1 MNCDRC
7 GRTIPK
13 GSNACPYCK
22 EEQAGDGLAGL
33 VALAREGDQDALA
46 ALYEKT
52 YNEVF
57 YTIKS
62 MIKDEDT
69 VLDILQDTYVKAFT
83 HLDRFQGD
91 SKFSPWVRQIGA
103 NTARDYLKKKKPML
117 FTDLAAGEEPDEPV
131 EEHFADLDAGNLP
144 DEVLDRAETTRLV
157 REIIDGLPEDQRA
170 VIGMYYYQEMPV
182 KDIAAA
188 LGASESAVKS
198 RLLYGRRKIE
208 AQVRDLEKKGTKLY
222 GLAPIPFLLWLMG
235 AQEAKAAQLPNGQ
248 IFQNVLASAGQAGA
262 AGAGTAS
269 ATGAGA
275 ASQGGTAAAVGAK
288 AAAVGAKA
296 AAGGLGAAKLGLIAV
311 AAVAVIGAGVYGV
324 SRLSQPTARP
334 EENSNSSVSISDG
347 SAPIQTEEDP
357 VDQAVEQA
365 LEQYRL
371 IVSQADSYSYSPYP
385 VTPTGNYRYALVQLE
400 PDNPVPTLLL
410 SQEGDDYSDRVRL
423 FQYDP
428 DTDQMI
434 QPEESLEEYSGG
446 GGYASGLSLQGD
458 GMGLRLTEISGGT
471 GSTDITRITLSNG
484 SLVRE
489 KQWSGRM
496 DAIPQELSFIDIPW
510 HDIADTAALDSWT
523 PENGTTQPDGSSDSS
538 ADNGTEG
545 ELPTDGDRIVFTG
558 TIDTYSYEEV
568 IALQGCPDPNAPWS
582 DPSQTFH
589 LIVLDT
595 PQEMELQS
603 GDPVGAPRSDTVRVI
618 SVAYAEGLEQYD
630 GQHLTFSID
639 PEATYWPS
647 DTSMPVGQPG
657 TRDVHILE

>member
-7 GRTIPK
+7 GRTIPE
-13 GSNACPYCK
+13 GNNACPFCASGG
-22 EEQAGDGLAGL
+22 EQAGDGLAGL

-52 YNEVF
+52 YNGVF

-91 SKFSPWVRQIGA
+91 TKFSPWVRQIGA

-235 AQEAKAAQLPNGQ
+235 AQEAQAAQLPNGQ

-262 AGAGTAS
+262 AGTGTAS
-269 ATGAGA
+269 AAGAGA
-275 ASQGGTAAAVGAK
+275 ASKGGAAAAVGT
-288 AAAVGAKA
+288 KA

-311 AAVAVIGAGVYGV
+311 AAVAVIGA
-324 SRLSQPTARP
+324 
-334 EENSNSSVSISDG
+334 
-347 SAPIQTEEDP
+347 
-357 VDQAVEQA
+357 
-365 LEQYRL
+365 
-371 IVSQADSYSYSPYP
+371 
-385 VTPTGNYRYALVQLE
+385 
-400 PDNPVPTLLL
+400 
-410 SQEGDDYSDRVRL
+410 
-423 FQYDP
+423 
-428 DTDQMI
+428 
-434 QPEESLEEYSGG
+434 
-446 GGYASGLSLQGD
+446 
-458 GMGLRLTEISGGT
+458 
-471 GSTDITRITLSNG
+471 
-484 SLVRE
+484 
-489 KQWSGRM
+489 
-496 DAIPQELSFIDIPW
+496 
-510 HDIADTAALDSWT
+510 
-523 PENGTTQPDGSSDSS
+523 
-538 ADNGTEG
+538 
-545 ELPTDGDRIVFTG
+545 
-558 TIDTYSYEEV
+558 
-568 IALQGCPDPNAPWS
+568 
-582 DPSQTFH
+582 
-589 LIVLDT
+589 
-595 PQEMELQS
+595 
-603 GDPVGAPRSDTVRVI
+603 
-618 SVAYAEGLEQYD
+618 
-630 GQHLTFSID
+630 
-639 PEATYWPS
+639 
-647 DTSMPVGQPG
+647 
-657 TRDVHILE
+657 

>member
-7 GRTIPK
+7 GRPIPEK
-13 GSNACPYCK
+13 NNACPFCASGG
-22 EEQAGDGLAGL
+22 EQAGDGLAGL
-33 VALAREGDQDALA
+33 VALAREGNQDALA

-52 YNEVF
+52 YNGVF

-69 VLDILQDTYVKAFT
+69 VLDLLQDTYVKAFT

-91 SKFSPWVRQIGA
+91 TKFSPWVRQIGA
-103 NTARDYLKKKKPML
+103 NTARDYLKKKKLML

-182 KDIAAA
+182 KDIAVA

-208 AQVRDLEKKGTKLY
+208 TQVRELEKKGTKLY

-235 AQEAKAAQLPNGQ
+235 AQEAQAAQLPNGQ
-248 IFQNVLASAGQAGA
+248 ILQNVLASAGQAGA
-262 AGAGTAS
+262 AGAGAAS

-275 ASQGGTAAAVGAK
+275 ASQGGT

-311 AAVAVIGAGVYGV
+311 AAVAVIGAGVYSV
-324 SRLSQPTARP
+324 SRLSQPAAGP
-334 EENSNSSVSISDG
+334 GENSNASVSISDG
-347 SAPIQTEEDP
+347 SAPVQTEKDP
-357 VDQAVEQA
+357 TDQAVEQA

-400 PDNPVPTLLL
+400 TDDPGPTLLL

-428 DTDQMI
+428 NSDQVI

-458 GMGLRLTEISGGT
+458 GIGLRLTEISGGT

-496 DAIPQELSFIDIPW
+496 DAIPKELSFTDIPW

-523 PENGTTQPDGSSDSS
+523 PENGTTQPGDSSDSS
-538 ADNGTEG
+538 SGSGAES

-582 DPSQTFH
+582 DPNQTFH
-589 LIVLDT
+589 LIVLDI

-603 GDPVGAPRSDTVRVI
+603 GDPVSPPRSDTVNLI
-618 SVAYAEGLEQYD
+618 SVDYAEGLEQYD

-657 TRDVHILE
+657 TRDVHVLK

>member
-7 GRTIPK
+7 GRPIPT
-13 GSNACPYCK
+13 GSEACPFCSSG
-22 EEQAGDGLAGL
+22 EEQAEDGLAGL
-33 VALAREGDQDALA
+33 VALAREGNQDALS

-52 YNEVF
+52 YNGVF

-69 VLDILQDTYVKAFT
+69 VLDLLQDTYVKAFT

-91 SKFSPWVRQIGA
+91 TKFSPWVRQIGA

-117 FTDLAAGEEPDEPV
+117 FTDLAGGEEPDGPV
-131 EEHFADLDAGNLP
+131 EERFVDSDTGNLP

-157 REIIDGLPEDQRA
+157 REIIDALPEDQRA

-235 AQEAKAAQLPNGQ
+235 TQAAQLPNGQ
-248 IFQNVLASAGQAGA
+248 ILQNVLASAGQSGA

-269 ATGAGA
+269 AAGTGAV
-275 ASQGGTAAAVGAK
+275 SQGGAAAAVGT
-288 AAAVGAKA
+288 KA
-296 AAGGLGAAKLGLIAV
+296 AAGGLGAVKLGLIAV

-324 SRLSQPTARP
+324 SRLFQPAAGTGESSTP
-334 EENSNSSVSISDG
+334 SVSTSDG
-347 SAPIQTEEDP
+347 SGPVQTEEEDP
-357 VDQAVEQA
+357 ADQALEQA

-371 IVSQADSYSYSPYP
+371 IVSQAESYSYSPYP
-385 VTPTGNYRYALVQLE
+385 VTPTGHYRYALVQLE
-400 PDNPVPTLLL
+400 TDDPVPTLLL
-410 SQEGDDYSDRVRL
+410 SQEGDDFSNRVRL

-428 DTDQMI
+428 GTDLVI
-434 QPEESLEEYSGG
+434 QPEEALEEYGGG

-458 GMGLRLTEISGGT
+458 GMGLRLTEIAGGT
-471 GSTDITRITLSNG
+471 GSTDITRVTLRDG

-496 DAIPQELSFIDIPW
+496 DAVPQELSFTDIPW
-510 HDIADTAALDSWT
+510 HDITDTAALDSWT
-523 PENGTTQPDGSSDSS
+523 PEAGIPQQGGSSSS
-538 ADNGTEG
+538 AGSGTES

-582 DPSQTFH
+582 DSSQTFR

-603 GDPVGAPRSDTVRVI
+603 GDPVGSPRSDTVRLI

-639 PEATYWPS
+639 PKATYWPS
-647 DTSMPVGQPG
+647 DTSMPVGQPS
-657 TRDVHILE
+657 TRDVHVLNE

>member
-7 GRTIPK
+7 GRPIPEGNK
-13 GSNACPYCK
+13 ACPFCASGG
-22 EEQAGDGLAGL
+22 EQAGDGLAGL
-33 VALAREGDQDALA
+33 VALAREGNQNALA

-83 HLDRFQGD
+83 YLDRFQGD

-117 FTDLAAGEEPDEPV
+117 FTDLVAGEEPDEPV

-182 KDIAAA
+182 KEIAAA

-235 AQEAKAAQLPNGQ
+235 AQAAQLPNGQ
-248 IFQNVLASAGQAGA
+248 ILQNVLASAGQAGA

-275 ASQGGTAAAVGAK
+275 ASKGGTEAAVGAK
-288 AAAVGAKA
+288 AAAS
-296 AAGGLGAAKLGLIAV
+296 GLGAAKLGLIAV

-324 SRLSQPTARP
+324 SRLSQPAAGP
-334 EENSNSSVSISDG
+334 GENSNSSVSVSDG
-347 SAPIQTEEDP
+347 SAPVQTEEDP
-357 VDQAVEQA
+357 ADQALEQA

-385 VTPTGNYRYALVQLE
+385 VTPTGSYRYALVQLE
-400 PDNPVPTLLL
+400 TDDLVPTLLL

-428 DTDQMI
+428 DTDQVI

-595 PQEMELQS
+595 PKEMELQS

-647 DTSMPVGQPG
+647 DTSMPVG
-657 TRDVHILE
+657 

>member
-7 GRTIPK
+7 GRPIPEGNK
-13 GSNACPYCK
+13 ACPFCASGG
-22 EEQAGDGLAGL
+22 EQAGDGLAGL
-33 VALAREGDQDALA
+33 VALAREGNQNALA

-83 HLDRFQGD
+83 YLDRFQGD

-117 FTDLAAGEEPDEPV
+117 FTDLVAGEEPDEPV

-182 KDIAAA
+182 KEIAAA

-235 AQEAKAAQLPNGQ
+235 AQAAQLPNGQ
-248 IFQNVLASAGQAGA
+248 ILQNVLASAGQAGA

-275 ASQGGTAAAVGAK
+275 ASKGGTEAAVGAK
-288 AAAVGAKA
+288 AAAS
-296 AAGGLGAAKLGLIAV
+296 GLGAAKLGLIAV

-324 SRLSQPTARP
+324 SRLSQPTAGP
-334 EENSNSSVSISDG
+334 GENSNSSVSVSDG
-347 SAPIQTEEDP
+347 SAPVQTEEDP
-357 VDQAVEQA
+357 ADQALEQA

-385 VTPTGNYRYALVQLE
+385 VTPTGSYRYALVQLE
-400 PDNPVPTLLL
+400 TDDPVPTLLL

-428 DTDQMI
+428 DTDQVI

-595 PQEMELQS
+595 PKEMELQS

-647 DTSMPVGQPG
+647 DTSMPVG
-657 TRDVHILE
+657 

>member
-7 GRTIPK
+7 GRPIPT
-13 GSNACPYCK
+13 GSEACPFCVSGG
-22 EEQAGDGLAGL
+22 EQAGDGLAGL
-33 VALAREGDQDALA
+33 VALAREGNQDALST
-46 ALYEKT
+46 LYEKT
-52 YNEVF
+52 YNGVF

-69 VLDILQDTYVKAFT
+69 VLDLLQDTYVKAFT

-91 SKFSPWVRQIGA
+91 TKFSPWVRQIGA

-117 FTDLAAGEEPDEPV
+117 FTDLAGGEEPDGPV
-131 EEHFADLDAGNLP
+131 EERFVDSDTGNLP

-157 REIIDGLPEDQRA
+157 REIIDALPEDQRA

-235 AQEAKAAQLPNGQ
+235 AQEAQAAQLPNGQ
-248 IFQNVLASAGQAGA
+248 ILQNVLACAGQSGP

-269 ATGAGA
+269 AAGAGA
-275 ASQGGTAAAVGAK
+275 ASQGGAAAAVGT
-288 AAAVGAKA
+288 KA
-296 AAGGLGAAKLGLIAV
+296 AAGGLGAVKLGLIAV

-324 SRLSQPTARP
+324 SRLSQPAAGTG
-334 EENSNSSVSISDG
+334 ESSNPSVSG
-347 SAPIQTEEDP
+347 SVPVQTEEEDP
-357 VDQAVEQA
+357 ADQALEQA

-385 VTPTGNYRYALVQLE
+385 VTPTGHYRYALVQLE
-400 PDNPVPTLLL
+400 TDDPVPTLLL
-410 SQEGDDYSDRVRL
+410 SQEGDDFSNRVRL

-428 DTDQMI
+428 DTDLVI
-434 QPEESLEEYSGG
+434 QPEEALEEYGGG

-458 GMGLRLTEISGGT
+458 GMGLRLTEIAGGT
-471 GSTDITRITLSNG
+471 GSTDITRVTLRDS

-489 KQWSGRM
+489 KQWAGRM
-496 DAIPQELSFIDIPW
+496 DAVPQELSFTDIPW
-510 HDIADTAALDSWT
+510 HDITDTAALDSWT
-523 PENGTTQPDGSSDSS
+523 PETGIPQQGGSSSS
-538 ADNGTEG
+538 AGSGTES

-582 DPSQTFH
+582 DSSQTFH

-603 GDPVGAPRSDTVRVI
+603 GDPVGSPRSDTVRLI

-630 GQHLTFSID
+630 GQHLIFSID
-639 PEATYWPS
+639 PKATYWPS

-657 TRDVHILE
+657 TRDVHVLNE

>member
-1 MNCDRC
+1 MNRDRC
-7 GRTIPK
+7 GRTIPE
-13 GSNACPYCK
+13 GNNACPFCASGG
-22 EEQAGDGLAGL
+22 EQAGDGLAGL
-33 VALAREGDQDALA
+33 VALARDGDQNALA

-52 YNEVF
+52 YNGVF

-62 MIKDEDT
+62 MIRDEDT
-69 VLDILQDTYVKAFT
+69 VLDLLQDTYVKAFT

-91 SKFSPWVRQIGA
+91 TKFSPWVRQIAA
-103 NTARDYLKKKKPML
+103 NTARDYLKKKKPLL
-117 FTDLAAGEEPDEPV
+117 FTDMAAGEEPDSPV
-131 EEHFADLDAGNLP
+131 EERFEDQDAGNLP
-144 DEVLDRAETTRLV
+144 DEVLDRAEITRLI
-157 REIIDGLPEDQRA
+157 REIIDALPEDQRA

-222 GLAPIPFLLWLMG
+222 GLAPIPFLLWLLG
-235 AQEAKAAQLPNGQ
+235 VQDAQAAQLPNAQ
-248 IFQNVLASAGQAGA
+248 ILQNVLASAAQAGA
-262 AGAGTAS
+262 AGAGTA
-269 ATGAGA
+269 AVGTGA
-275 ASQGGTAAAVGAK
+275 ASQGGT

-324 SRLSQPTARP
+324 SRLSQPAAGP
-334 EENSNSSVSISDG
+334 GENSNSSVSVSDG

-357 VDQAVEQA
+357 ADQALEQA

-385 VTPTGNYRYALVQLE
+385 VTPTGSYRYALVQLE
-400 PDNPVPTLLL
+400 TDDPVPTLLL

-428 DTDQMI
+428 NSDQVI

-446 GGYASGLSLQGD
+446 GGYNSGLSLQGD
-458 GMGLRLTEISGGT
+458 GIGLRLTEISGGT

-568 IALQGCPDPNAPWS
+568 VALQGCPDPNAPWS

>member
-83 HLDRFQGD
+83 YLDRFQGD

-117 FTDLAAGEEPDEPV
+117 FTDLVAGEEPDEPV
-131 EEHFADLDAGNLP
+131 EKHFADLDAGNLP

-182 KDIAAA
+182 KEIAAA

-235 AQEAKAAQLPNGQ
+235 AQAAQLPNGQ
-248 IFQNVLASAGQAGA
+248 ILQNVLASAGQAGA

-275 ASQGGTAAAVGAK
+275 ASKGGTEAAVGAK
-288 AAAVGAKA
+288 AAAS
-296 AAGGLGAAKLGLIAV
+296 GLGAAKLGLIAV

-324 SRLSQPTARP
+324 SRLSQPTAGP
-334 EENSNSSVSISDG
+334 GENSNSSVSVSDG
-347 SAPIQTEEDP
+347 SAPVQTEEDP
-357 VDQAVEQA
+357 ADQALEQA

-385 VTPTGNYRYALVQLE
+385 VTPTGSYRYALVQLE
-400 PDNPVPTLLL
+400 TDDPVPTLLL

-428 DTDQMI
+428 DTDQVI

>member
-7 GRTIPK
+7 GKPIPK
-13 GSNACPYCK
+13 GSEACPFCTAGREK
-22 EEQAGDGLAGL
+22 ESDGLASL
-33 VALAREGDQDALA
+33 VTLTREGNQDALS

-52 YNEVF
+52 YNGVF

-62 MIKDEDT
+62 MIRDDDT

-91 SKFSPWVRQIGA
+91 TKFSPWVRQIGA
-103 NTARDYLKKKKPML
+103 NTARDYLKKKKPLL
-117 FTDLAAGEEPDEPV
+117 FTDLTSGEEPDVPI
-131 EEHFADLDAGNLP
+131 EERFADFDAGNLP
-144 DEVLDRAETTRLV
+144 DEVLDQAETTRLV

-235 AQEAKAAQLPNGQ
+235 TQEAQAAQLPNGQ
-248 IFQNVLASAGQAGA
+248 ILQNVLASTGSSGA
-262 AGAGTAS
+262 AGAGISSAS
-269 ATGAGA
+269 GTGATSHGGA
-275 ASQGGTAAAVGAK
+275 AAAVGAK
-288 AAAVGAKA
+288 AAT
-296 AAGGLGAAKLGLIAV
+296 GGLGAAKLGLVAV

-324 SRLSQPTARP
+324 SHLSSPSAGPSEST
-334 EENSNSSVSISDG
+334 SSSVSISDN
-347 SAPIQTEEDP
+347 SASLPTEETDP
-357 VDQAVEQA
+357 ADQALEQA

-371 IVSQADSYSYSPYP
+371 IVSQADRYSYSPYP
-385 VTPTGNYRYALVQLE
+385 VTPTGHYRYALVQLE
-400 PDNPVPTLLL
+400 TDDPVPTLLL
-410 SQEGDDYSDRVRL
+410 SQEGDDYSNRVRL

-428 DTDQMI
+428 ESDLVI
-434 QPEESLEEYSGG
+434 QPEEALEEYSGG

-458 GMGLRLTEISGGT
+458 GTGLGLSEIAGGT
-471 GSTDITRITLSNG
+471 GSTDMTRITLQDG

-496 DAIPQELSFIDIPW
+496 DASASEKPDFVDIPW
-510 HDIADTAALDSWT
+510 HDISDLSALDSWT
-523 PENGTTQPDGSSDSS
+523 PAAGTSQQGGSS
-538 ADNGTEG
+538 ADSSTENK
-545 ELPTDGDRIVFTG
+545 LPTDGDRIVFTG
-558 TIDTYSYEEV
+558 TVDTYSYEEV

-582 DPSQTFH
+582 DSSQTFR

-603 GDPVGAPRSDTVRVI
+603 SDPVSPPRSGTVSLI

-639 PEATYWPS
+639 PTVTYWPS
-647 DTSMPVGQPG
+647 DTSMPVGQPA

>member
-7 GRTIPK
+7 GKPIPK
-13 GSNACPYCK
+13 GSETCPFCAAGREK
-22 EEQAGDGLAGL
+22 ESDGLASL
-33 VALAREGDQDALA
+33 VTLAREGNQDALS

-52 YNEVF
+52 YNGVF

-62 MIKDEDT
+62 MIRDDDT

-91 SKFSPWVRQIGA
+91 TKFSPWVRQIGA
-103 NTARDYLKKKKPML
+103 NTARDYLKKKKPLL
-117 FTDLAAGEEPDEPV
+117 FTDLTSGEEPDVPI
-131 EEHFADLDAGNLP
+131 EERFADFDARNLP
-144 DEVLDRAETTRLV
+144 DEVLDQAETTRLV

-235 AQEAKAAQLPNGQ
+235 AQEARAAQLPNGQ
-248 IFQNVLASAGQAGA
+248 ILQNVLASTGSSGA
-262 AGAGTAS
+262 AG
-269 ATGAGA
+269 TGISSA
-275 ASQGGTAAAVGAK
+275 ASTGTTSHGGAAAAVGAK
-288 AAAVGAKA
+288 AATGSLV
-296 AAGGLGAAKLGLIAV
+296 AAKLVLVAV

-324 SRLSQPTARP
+324 SHLSSPSAGPSEST
-334 EENSNSSVSISDG
+334 SSSVSISDN
-347 SAPIQTEEDP
+347 SASLPTEETDP
-357 VDQAVEQA
+357 ADQA

-371 IVSQADSYSYSPYP
+371 IVSQADRYSYSPYP
-385 VTPTGNYRYALVQLE
+385 VTPTGHYRYALVQLE
-400 PDNPVPTLLL
+400 TDDPVPTLLL
-410 SQEGDDYSDRVRL
+410 SQEGDDYSNRVRL

-428 DTDQMI
+428 ESDLVI
-434 QPEESLEEYSGG
+434 QPEEALEEYSGG

-458 GMGLRLTEISGGT
+458 GMGLGLTEIAGGT
-471 GSTDITRITLSNG
+471 GSTDITRITLQDG

-496 DAIPQELSFIDIPW
+496 DAVPQELNYTDIPW
-510 HDIADTAALDSWT
+510 HDISDLSALDSWT
-523 PENGTTQPDGSSDSS
+523 PAAGTSQQGGSS
-538 ADNGTEG
+538 ADSSTENK
-545 ELPTDGDRIVFTG
+545 LPTDGDRIVFTG
-558 TIDTYSYEEV
+558 TVDTYSYEEV

-582 DPSQTFH
+582 DSSQTFR

-603 GDPVGAPRSDTVRVI
+603 SDPVSPPRSGTVSLI
-618 SVAYAEGLEQYD
+618 SVAYAEGLDQYD

-639 PEATYWPS
+639 PTATYWPS
-647 DTSMPVGQPG
+647 DTSMPVGQPA

>member
-1 MNCDRC
+1 MYRDDCANPT
-7 GRTIPK
+7 GAK
-13 GSNACPYCK
+13 QG
-22 EEQAGDGLAGL
+22 GDGLAEF
-33 VALAREGDQDALA
+33 VSMARSGNPDAIA
-46 ALYEKT
+46 VLYERT
-52 YNEVF
+52 YNQVF

-62 MIKDEDT
+62 MIKDENT
-69 VLDILQDTYVKAFT
+69 VLDILQDSYIKAIT
-83 HLDRFQGD
+83 HLDQLDENTHFL
-91 SKFSPWVRQIGA
+91 PWMRQIAA
-103 NTARDYLKKKKPML
+103 NTARDFLKKKRPTL
-117 FTDLAAGEEPDEPV
+117 FTELSVGEEQSAPV
-131 EEHFADLDAGNLP
+131 EECFTEWDSRMIP
-144 DEVLDRAETTRLV
+144 EEVLDQAETKRLI
-157 REIIDGLPEDQRA
+157 REIIDSLPEDQRA

-235 AQEAKAAQLPNGQ
+235 AQEAQAAQLPNGQ
-248 IFQNVLASAGQAGA
+248 ILQNVLESAGQAGA
-262 AGAGTAS
+262 AGAGTTS
-269 ATGAGA
+269 AAGTGA
-275 ASQGGTAAAVGAK
+275 ASQGGTAAAVGT
-288 AAAVGAKA
+288 KA

-324 SRLSQPTARP
+324 SRLYQPADGPGET
-334 EENSNSSVSISDG
+334 SHSSVSVSDG
-347 SAPIQTEEDP
+347 SVPVQTGEEDP
-357 VDQAVEQA
+357 ADQALEQA

-385 VTPTGNYRYALVQLE
+385 VTPTGHYRYALVQLE
-400 PDNPVPTLLL
+400 TDDPVPTLLL
-410 SQEGDDYSDRVRL
+410 SQEGDDFSNRVRL

-428 DTDQMI
+428 DAGLVI

-446 GGYASGLSLQGD
+446 GGYASGLSLQGN
-458 GMGLRLTEISGGT
+458 GIGLCLTEIAGGT
-471 GSTDITRITLSNG
+471 GSTDITRVTLRDS

-496 DAIPQELSFIDIPW
+496 DAVPQELSFTDIPW
-510 HDIADTAALDSWT
+510 HDITDTAALDSWT
-523 PENGTTQPDGSSDSS
+523 PETGISQQGGSSSS
-538 ADNGTEG
+538 AGGGTES

-558 TIDTYSYEEV
+558 TVGTYSYEEV

-582 DPSQTFH
+582 DSSQTFR

-603 GDPVGAPRSDTVRVI
+603 GDPVGSPRSDTVRLI
-618 SVAYAEGLEQYD
+618 SVAYAEGLEQYE

-639 PEATYWPS
+639 PKATYWPS
-647 DTSMPVGQPG
+647 DSSMPVGQPS
-657 TRDVHILE
+657 TKDVHVLK

>member
-83 HLDRFQGD
+83 YLDRFQGD

-117 FTDLAAGEEPDEPV
+117 FTDLVAGEEPDEPV

-182 KDIAAA
+182 KEIAAA

-235 AQEAKAAQLPNGQ
+235 AQAAQLPNGQ
-248 IFQNVLASAGQAGA
+248 ILQNVLASAGQAGA

-275 ASQGGTAAAVGAK
+275 ASKGGTEAAVGAK
-288 AAAVGAKA
+288 AAAS
-296 AAGGLGAAKLGLIAV
+296 GLGAAKLGLIAV

-324 SRLSQPTARP
+324 SRLSQPTAGP
-334 EENSNSSVSISDG
+334 GENSNSSVSVSDG
-347 SAPIQTEEDP
+347 SAPVQTEEDP
-357 VDQAVEQA
+357 ADQALEQA

-385 VTPTGNYRYALVQLE
+385 VTPTGSYRYALVQLE
-400 PDNPVPTLLL
+400 TDDPVPTLLL

-428 DTDQMI
+428 DTDQVI

-471 GSTDITRITLSNG
+471 GSTDITRINLSNG

>member
-7 GRTIPK
+7 GRTIPE
-13 GSNACPYCK
+13 GNNACPFCASGG
-22 EEQAGDGLAGL
+22 EQAGDGLAGL

-52 YNEVF
+52 YNGVF

-62 MIKDEDT
+62 MIRDEDT
-69 VLDILQDTYVKAFT
+69 VLDLLQDTYVKAFT

-91 SKFSPWVRQIGA
+91 TKFSPWVRQIGA

-235 AQEAKAAQLPNGQ
+235 AQEAQAAQLPNGQ

-262 AGAGTAS
+262 AGTGTAS
-269 ATGAGA
+269 AAGAGA
-275 ASQGGTAAAVGAK
+275 ASKGGAAAAVGT
-288 AAAVGAKA
+288 KA

-324 SRLSQPTARP
+324 SRLSQPAAGP
-334 EENSNSSVSISDG
+334 GEASHSSVSVSDG
-347 SAPIQTEEDP
+347 SASVQTEEENP
-357 VDQAVEQA
+357 ADQALEQA

-371 IVSQADSYSYSPYP
+371 IVTQADSYSYSPYP
-385 VTPTGNYRYALVQLE
+385 VTPTGHYRYALVQLE
-400 PDNPVPTLLL
+400 PDDPVPTLLL
-410 SQEGDDYSDRVRL
+410 SQEGDDYSDLVLL

-428 DTDQMI
+428 ETDQVI
-434 QPEESLEEYSGG
+434 HPEESLEEYSGG

-458 GMGLRLTEISGGT
+458 GMGLGLSEIAGGT
-471 GSTDITRITLSNG
+471 GSTVMTRITLQNG
-484 SLVRE
+484 ALVRE
-489 KQWSGRM
+489 EQWSGRM
-496 DAIPQELSFIDIPW
+496 DAADSETPDFIDIPW
-510 HDIADTAALDSWT
+510 HDISDLSALDSWT
-523 PENGTTQPDGSSDSS
+523 PEPGTPQQGGSS
-538 ADNGTEG
+538 ADSSTESQ
-545 ELPTDGDRIVFTG
+545 LPTDGDRIVFTG
-558 TIDTYSYEEV
+558 TVGTYSYEEV

-582 DPSQTFH
+582 DSSQTFR

-603 GDPVGAPRSDTVRVI
+603 GDPVSPPRSGTVSLI

-639 PEATYWPS
+639 PTATYWPS
-647 DTSMPVGQPG
+647 DTSMPVGQPA

>member
-7 GRTIPK
+7 GRPIPEK
-13 GSNACPYCK
+13 NNACPFCASGG
-22 EEQAGDGLAGL
+22 EQAGDGLAGL
-33 VALAREGDQDALA
+33 VALAREGNQDALA

-52 YNEVF
+52 YNGVF

-69 VLDILQDTYVKAFT
+69 VLDLLQDTYVKAFT
-83 HLDRFQGD
+83 HLDGFQGD

-182 KDIAAA
+182 KEIAAA

-235 AQEAKAAQLPNGQ
+235 AQEAQAAQLPNGQ
-248 IFQNVLASAGQAGA
+248 ILQNVLASAGQAGA

-275 ASQGGTAAAVGAK
+275 ASKGGT

-324 SRLSQPTARP
+324 SRLSQPTAGSG
-334 EENSNSSVSISDG
+334 ENSNSSVSVSDG
-347 SAPIQTEEDP
+347 SAPVQTEEDP
-357 VDQAVEQA
+357 ADQALEQA

-385 VTPTGNYRYALVQLE
+385 VTPTGSYRYALVQLE
-400 PDNPVPTLLL
+400 TDDPVPTLLL
-410 SQEGDDYSDRVRL
+410 SQEGDDYSNRVRL

-428 DTDQMI
+428 NSNQVI

-582 DPSQTFH
+582 DPCQTFH

>member
-1 MNCDRC
+1 MIGVEEPFPREVMPVPTARRSKRET
-7 GRTIPK
+7 GWPVWWLWPGKGTRTPWLP
-13 GSNACPYCK
+13 CTRRP
-22 EEQAGDGLAGL
+22 
-33 VALAREGDQDALA
+33 
-46 ALYEKT
+46 T
-52 YNEVF
+52 TEVF

-83 HLDRFQGD
+83 YLDRFQGD

-117 FTDLAAGEEPDEPV
+117 FTDLVAGEEPDEPV

-157 REIIDGLPEDQRA
+157 REIIDGFPEDQRA

-182 KDIAAA
+182 KEIAAA

-235 AQEAKAAQLPNGQ
+235 AQAAQLPNGQ
-248 IFQNVLASAGQAGA
+248 ILQNVLASAGQAGA

-275 ASQGGTAAAVGAK
+275 ASKGGTEAAVGAK
-288 AAAVGAKA
+288 AAAS
-296 AAGGLGAAKLGLIAV
+296 GLGAAKLGLIAV

-324 SRLSQPTARP
+324 SRLSQPTAGP
-334 EENSNSSVSISDG
+334 GENSNSSVSVSDG
-347 SAPIQTEEDP
+347 SAPVQTEEDP
-357 VDQAVEQA
+357 ADQALEQA

-385 VTPTGNYRYALVQLE
+385 VTPTGSYRYALVQLE
-400 PDNPVPTLLL
+400 TDDPVPTLLL

-428 DTDQMI
+428 DTDQVI

-458 GMGLRLTEISGGT
+458 VMGLRLTEISGGT

-595 PQEMELQS
+595 PKEMELQS

>member
-1 MNCDRC
+1 MKCDRC
-7 GRTIPK
+7 GRPIPTGNK
-13 GSNACPYCK
+13 ACPFCASGGK
-22 EEQAGDGLAGL
+22 PGEDGLAGL
-33 VALAREGDQDALA
+33 VALAREGNQPALS

-52 YNEVF
+52 YNGVF

-69 VLDILQDTYVKAFT
+69 VLDLLQDTYVKAFT

-91 SKFSPWVRQIGA
+91 TKFSPWVRQIGA
-103 NTARDYLKKKKPML
+103 NTARDYLRKKKPML
-117 FTDLAAGEEPDEPV
+117 FTDLAAGEEPNEPI
-131 EEHFADLDAGNLP
+131 EEHFADLDVGNLP

-235 AQEAKAAQLPNGQ
+235 AQEAQAAQLPNGQ
-248 IFQNVLASAGQAGA
+248 ILQHVLASAGQSGA

-269 ATGAGA
+269 AAGTGA
-275 ASQGGTAAAVGAK
+275 ASQGGAAAAVGTK
-288 AAAVGAKA
+288 AAT
-296 AAGGLGAAKLGLIAV
+296 GGLGAAKLGLIAV

-324 SRLSQPTARP
+324 SRLSQPAAGPGET
-334 EENSNSSVSISDG
+334 SHSSVSVSDG
-347 SAPIQTEEDP
+347 SASVQSEEENP
-357 VDQAVEQA
+357 ADQALEQA

-371 IVSQADSYSYSPYP
+371 IVSQADSYSYSSYP
-385 VTPTGNYRYALVQLE
+385 VTPTGYYRYALVQLE
-400 PDNPVPTLLL
+400 TGDPVPTLLL

-428 DTDQMI
+428 ETDQVI

-446 GGYASGLSLQGD
+446 GGYASELSLQGD
-458 GMGLRLTEISGGT
+458 GMGLGLSEISGGT
-471 GSTDITRITLSNG
+471 GSTVMTRITLQNG
-484 SLVRE
+484 ALVRE
-489 KQWSGRM
+489 EQWSGRM
-496 DAIPQELSFIDIPW
+496 DAADSEKPDFVDIPW
-510 HDIADTAALDSWT
+510 HDISDLSALDSWT
-523 PENGTTQPDGSSDSS
+523 PEAGMTQQGGSSADSS
-538 ADNGTEG
+538 AES

-558 TIDTYSYEEV
+558 TVGTYSYEEV

-582 DPSQTFH
+582 DSSQTFR

-603 GDPVGAPRSDTVRVI
+603 GDPVGPPRRDTVRLI

-630 GQHLTFSID
+630 RQHLTFSID
-639 PEATYWPS
+639 PKATYWPS
-647 DTSMPVGQPG
+647 DSSMPVGQPS
-657 TRDVHILE
+657 TRDVHVLK

>member
-7 GRTIPK
+7 GRPIPK
-13 GSNACPYCK
+13 GSKACPFCASGG
-22 EEQAGDGLAGL
+22 EQAGDGLAGL

-235 AQEAKAAQLPNGQ
+235 AQEAQAAQLPNGQ
-248 IFQNVLASAGQAGA
+248 ILQNVLASAGQAGA
-262 AGAGTAS
+262 AGAGAAS

-275 ASQGGTAAAVGAK
+275 ASQGGT

-324 SRLSQPTARP
+324 SRLSQPAAGP
-334 EENSNSSVSISDG
+334 GENSNSSVSVSDG

-357 VDQAVEQA
+357 ADQALEQA

-400 PDNPVPTLLL
+400 PDDPVPTLLL

-428 DTDQMI
+428 DTDQVI

-510 HDIADTAALDSWT
+510 HDISDFSALDSWT
-523 PENGTTQPDGSSDSS
+523 PENGTTQPDSSSDSS

-639 PEATYWPS
+639 SEATYWPS

-657 TRDVHILE
+657 TRDVHVLK

>member
-7 GRTIPK
+7 GRPIPEGNK
-13 GSNACPYCK
+13 ACPFCASGG
-22 EEQAGDGLAGL
+22 EQAGDGLAGL
-33 VALAREGDQDALA
+33 VALAREGNQNALA

-83 HLDRFQGD
+83 YLDRFQGD

-117 FTDLAAGEEPDEPV
+117 FTDLVAGEEPDEPV

-182 KDIAAA
+182 KEIAAA

-235 AQEAKAAQLPNGQ
+235 AQAAQLPNGQ
-248 IFQNVLASAGQAGA
+248 ILQNVLASAGQAGA

-275 ASQGGTAAAVGAK
+275 ASKGGTEAAVGAK
-288 AAAVGAKA
+288 AAAS
-296 AAGGLGAAKLGLIAV
+296 GLGAAKLGLIAV

-324 SRLSQPTARP
+324 SRLSQPTAGP
-334 EENSNSSVSISDG
+334 GENSNSSVSVSDG
-347 SAPIQTEEDP
+347 SAPVQTEEDP
-357 VDQAVEQA
+357 ADQALEQA

-385 VTPTGNYRYALVQLE
+385 VTPTGSYRYALVQLE
-400 PDNPVPTLLL
+400 TDDPVPTLLL

-428 DTDQMI
+428 DTDQVI

-471 GSTDITRITLSNG
+471 GSTDITRINLSNG

-657 TRDVHILE
+657 TRDIHILE

>member
-33 VALAREGDQDALA
+33 VALAREGNQNALA

-235 AQEAKAAQLPNGQ
+235 AQEAQAAQLPNGQ
-248 IFQNVLASAGQAGA
+248 ILQNVLASAGQAGA
-262 AGAGTAS
+262 AGTGTAS

-275 ASQGGTAAAVGAK
+275 ASQGGT

-324 SRLSQPTARP
+324 SRLSQPTAGP
-334 EENSNSSVSISDG
+334 GENSNSSVSVSDG
-347 SAPIQTEEDP
+347 SAPVQTEEDP
-357 VDQAVEQA
+357 ADQALEQA

-371 IVSQADSYSYSPYP
+371 IVSQADSYSYSPYS
-385 VTPTGNYRYALVQLE
+385 VTPTGSYRYALVQLE
-400 PDNPVPTLLL
+400 PDDPVPTLLL

-428 DTDQMI
+428 NSNQVI

-458 GMGLRLTEISGGT
+458 GMGLRLMEISGGT

-657 TRDVHILE
+657 TRDVHVLK

>member
-1 MNCDRC
+1 MNRDRC
-7 GRTIPK
+7 GRTIPE
-13 GSNACPYCK
+13 GNNACPFCASGG
-22 EEQAGDGLAGL
+22 EQAGDGLAGL
-33 VALAREGDQDALA
+33 VALARDGDQNALA

-52 YNEVF
+52 YNGVF

-62 MIKDEDT
+62 MIRDEDT
-69 VLDILQDTYVKAFT
+69 VLDLLQDTYVKAFT

-91 SKFSPWVRQIGA
+91 TKFSPWVRQIAA
-103 NTARDYLKKKKPML
+103 NTARDYLKKKKPLL
-117 FTDLAAGEEPDEPV
+117 FTDMAAGEEPDSPV
-131 EEHFADLDAGNLP
+131 EERFEDQDAGNLP
-144 DEVLDRAETTRLV
+144 DEVLDRAEITRLI
-157 REIIDGLPEDQRA
+157 REIIDALPEDQRA

-235 AQEAKAAQLPNGQ
+235 AQEAQAAQLPNGQ
-248 IFQNVLASAGQAGA
+248 ILQNVLASAGQAGA
-262 AGAGTAS
+262 AGAGAAS

-275 ASQGGTAAAVGAK
+275 ASQGGT

-324 SRLSQPTARP
+324 SRLSQPAAGP
-334 EENSNSSVSISDG
+334 GENSNSSVSVSDG

-357 VDQAVEQA
+357 ADQALEQA

-385 VTPTGNYRYALVQLE
+385 VTPTGSYRYALVQLE
-400 PDNPVPTLLL
+400 TDDPVPTLLL

-428 DTDQMI
+428 NSDQVI

-446 GGYASGLSLQGD
+446 GGYNSGLSLQGD
-458 GMGLRLTEISGGT
+458 GIGLRLTEISGGT

-568 IALQGCPDPNAPWS
+568 VALQGCPDPNAPWS

>member
-7 GRTIPK
+7 GKPIPK
-13 GSNACPYCK
+13 GSEACPFCAAGREK
-22 EEQAGDGLAGL
+22 ESDGLTSL
-33 VALAREGDQDALA
+33 VTLAREGNQDALS

-52 YNEVF
+52 YNGVF

-62 MIKDEDT
+62 MIRDDDT

-91 SKFSPWVRQIGA
+91 TKFSPWVRQIGA
-103 NTARDYLKKKKPML
+103 NTARDYLKKKKPLL
-117 FTDLAAGEEPDEPV
+117 FTDLTSGEEPDVPV
-131 EEHFADLDAGNLP
+131 EERFADFDAGNLP
-144 DEVLDRAETTRLV
+144 DEVLDQAETTRLV
-157 REIIDGLPEDQRA
+157 REIIDGLSEDQRA

-235 AQEAKAAQLPNGQ
+235 AQEAQAAQLPNGQ
-248 IFQNVLASAGQAGA
+248 ILQNVLASTGSSGA
-262 AGAGTAS
+262 AGAGISSAS
-269 ATGAGA
+269 GTGA
-275 ASQGGTAAAVGAK
+275 ASHGGTAAAVGAK
-288 AAAVGAKA
+288 AATGS
-296 AAGGLGAAKLGLIAV
+296 LGAAKLGLVAV

-324 SRLSQPTARP
+324 SRLSAPSAGPSEST
-334 EENSNSSVSISDG
+334 SSSVSISDN
-347 SAPIQTEEDP
+347 SASLPTEEKDP
-357 VDQAVEQA
+357 ADQALEQA

-371 IVSQADSYSYSPYP
+371 IVSQADRYSYSPYP
-385 VTPTGNYRYALVQLE
+385 VTPTGHYRYALVQLE
-400 PDNPVPTLLL
+400 TDDPVPTLLL
-410 SQEGDDYSDRVRL
+410 SQEGDDYSNRVRL

-428 DTDQMI
+428 ESDLVI
-434 QPEESLEEYSGG
+434 QPEEALEEYSGG

-458 GMGLRLTEISGGT
+458 GMGLGLTEIAGGT
-471 GSTDITRITLSNG
+471 GSTDITRITLQDG

-496 DAIPQELSFIDIPW
+496 DAVPQELNYTDIPW
-510 HDIADTAALDSWT
+510 HDISDLSALDSWT
-523 PENGTTQPDGSSDSS
+523 PAAGTSQQGGSS
-538 ADNGTEG
+538 ADSSTENK
-545 ELPTDGDRIVFTG
+545 LPTDGDRIVFTG
-558 TIDTYSYEEV
+558 TVDTYSYEEV

-582 DPSQTFH
+582 DSNQTFR

-603 GDPVGAPRSDTVRVI
+603 SDPVSPPRSGTVSLI
-618 SVAYAEGLEQYD
+618 SVAYAEGLDQYD
-630 GQHLTFSID
+630 GQHLIFSID
-639 PEATYWPS
+639 PTATYWPS
-647 DTSMPVGQPG
+647 DTSMPVGQPA

>member
-7 GRTIPK
+7 GRPIPEGNK
-13 GSNACPYCK
+13 ACPFCASGG
-22 EEQAGDGLAGL
+22 EQAGDGLAGL
-33 VALAREGDQDALA
+33 VALAREGNQNALA

-83 HLDRFQGD
+83 YLDRFQGD

-117 FTDLAAGEEPDEPV
+117 FTDLVAGEEPDEPV

-182 KDIAAA
+182 KEIAAA

-235 AQEAKAAQLPNGQ
+235 AQAAQLPNGQ
-248 IFQNVLASAGQAGA
+248 ILQNVLASAGQAGA

-275 ASQGGTAAAVGAK
+275 ASKGGTEAAVGAK
-288 AAAVGAKA
+288 AAAS
-296 AAGGLGAAKLGLIAV
+296 GLGAAKLGLIAV

-324 SRLSQPTARP
+324 SRLSQPTAGP
-334 EENSNSSVSISDG
+334 GENSNSSVSVSDG
-347 SAPIQTEEDP
+347 SAPVQTEEDP
-357 VDQAVEQA
+357 ADQALEQA

-385 VTPTGNYRYALVQLE
+385 VTPTGSYRYALVQLE
-400 PDNPVPTLLL
+400 TDDPVPTLLL

-428 DTDQMI
+428 DTDQVI

-471 GSTDITRITLSNG
+471 GSTDITRINLSNG

>member
-7 GRTIPK
+7 GRPIPEGNK
-13 GSNACPYCK
+13 ACPFCASGG
-22 EEQAGDGLAGL
+22 EQAGDGLAGL

-83 HLDRFQGD
+83 YLDRFQGD

-117 FTDLAAGEEPDEPV
+117 FTDLVAGEEPDEPV

-144 DEVLDRAETTRLV
+144 DEVLARAETTRLV

-182 KDIAAA
+182 KEIAAA

-208 AQVRDLEKKGTKLY
+208 TQVRELEKKGTKLY

-235 AQEAKAAQLPNGQ
+235 AQEAQAAQLPNGQ
-248 IFQNVLASAGQAGA
+248 ILQNVLASAGQAGA

-275 ASQGGTAAAVGAK
+275 ASQGGT

-324 SRLSQPTARP
+324 SRLSQPTAGP
-334 EENSNSSVSISDG
+334 GENSNSSVSVSDN
-347 SAPIQTEEDP
+347 SAPIQIEKDP
-357 VDQAVEQA
+357 ADQALEQA

-371 IVSQADSYSYSPYP
+371 IVSQADSYSYSPYS
-385 VTPTGNYRYALVQLE
+385 VTPTGSYRYALVQLE
-400 PDNPVPTLLL
+400 PDDPVPTLLL

-428 DTDQMI
+428 NSNQVI

-523 PENGTTQPDGSSDSS
+523 PENGTTQPDGSSDSY
-538 ADNGTEG
+538 ADNGTAG

-582 DPSQTFH
+582 DPSQIFH

-657 TRDVHILE
+657 TRDVHVLK

>member
-7 GRTIPK
+7 GRPIPT
-13 GSNACPYCK
+13 GSEACPFCVSGG
-22 EEQAGDGLAGL
+22 EQAGDGLAGL
-33 VALAREGDQDALA
+33 VALAREGNQDALST
-46 ALYEKT
+46 LYEKT
-52 YNEVF
+52 YNGVF

-69 VLDILQDTYVKAFT
+69 VLDLLQDTYVKAFP

-91 SKFSPWVRQIGA
+91 TKFSPWVRQIGA

-117 FTDLAAGEEPDEPV
+117 FTDLAGGEEPDGPV
-131 EEHFADLDAGNLP
+131 EERFVDSDTGNLP

-157 REIIDGLPEDQRA
+157 REIIDALPEDQRA

-235 AQEAKAAQLPNGQ
+235 TQEAQAAQLPNGQ
-248 IFQNVLASAGQAGA
+248 ILQNVLASAGQSGP

-269 ATGAGA
+269 AAGAGA
-275 ASQGGTAAAVGAK
+275 ASQGGAAAAVGT
-288 AAAVGAKA
+288 KA
-296 AAGGLGAAKLGLIAV
+296 AAGGLGAVKLGLIAV

-324 SRLSQPTARP
+324 SRLSQPAAGTG
-334 EENSNSSVSISDG
+334 ESSNPSVSG
-347 SAPIQTEEDP
+347 SVPLQTEEEDP
-357 VDQAVEQA
+357 ADQALEQA

-385 VTPTGNYRYALVQLE
+385 VTPTGHYRYALVQLE
-400 PDNPVPTLLL
+400 TDDPVPTLLL
-410 SQEGDDYSDRVRL
+410 SQEGDDFSNRVRL

-428 DTDQMI
+428 DTDLVI
-434 QPEESLEEYSGG
+434 QPEEALEEYGGG

-471 GSTDITRITLSNG
+471 GSTDITRVTLRDS

-496 DAIPQELSFIDIPW
+496 DTVPQELSFTDIPW
-510 HDIADTAALDSWT
+510 HDITDTAALDSWT
-523 PENGTTQPDGSSDSS
+523 PETGTPQQGGSSSS
-538 ADNGTEG
+538 AGSGTES

-582 DPSQTFH
+582 DSSQTFR

-603 GDPVGAPRSDTVRVI
+603 GDPVGSPRSDTVRLI

-630 GQHLTFSID
+630 GQHLIFSID
-639 PEATYWPS
+639 PKATYWPS

-657 TRDVHILE
+657 TRDVHVLNE

>member
-1 MNCDRC
+1 M
-7 GRTIPK
+7 
-13 GSNACPYCK
+13 
-22 EEQAGDGLAGL
+22 AGL
-33 VALAREGDQDALA
+33 VALAREGNQDALA

-182 KDIAAA
+182 KEIAAA

-208 AQVRDLEKKGTKLY
+208 TQVRELEKKGTKLY

-235 AQEAKAAQLPNGQ
+235 AQEAQAAQLPNGQ
-248 IFQNVLASAGQAGA
+248 ILQNVLASAGQAGA
-262 AGAGTAS
+262 A
-269 ATGAGA
+269 
-275 ASQGGTAAAVGAK
+275 SQGGT

-324 SRLSQPTARP
+324 SRLSQPTAGP
-334 EENSNSSVSISDG
+334 GENSNSSVSVSDN
-347 SAPIQTEEDP
+347 SAPIQIEKDP
-357 VDQAVEQA
+357 ADQALEQA

-371 IVSQADSYSYSPYP
+371 IVSQADSYSYSPYS
-385 VTPTGNYRYALVQLE
+385 VTPTGSYRYALVQLE
-400 PDNPVPTLLL
+400 PDDPVPTLLL

-428 DTDQMI
+428 NSNQVI

-510 HDIADTAALDSWT
+510 HDIADTAALDSWM

-657 TRDVHILE
+657 TRDVHVLK

>member
-7 GRTIPK
+7 GRPIPE
-13 GSNACPYCK
+13 GNNACPFC
-22 EEQAGDGLAGL
+22 ESGGEQAGDGLAGL
-33 VALAREGDQDALA
+33 VALAREGNQDALA

-52 YNEVF
+52 YNGVF

-69 VLDILQDTYVKAFT
+69 VLDLLQDTYVKAFT
-83 HLDRFQGD
+83 HLDGFQGD

-182 KDIAAA
+182 KEIAAA

-208 AQVRDLEKKGTKLY
+208 TQVRELEKKGTKLY

-235 AQEAKAAQLPNGQ
+235 VQEAQAAQLPNGQ
-248 IFQNVLASAGQAGA
+248 ILQNVLASAGQAGA

-275 ASQGGTAAAVGAK
+275 VSQGGT

-324 SRLSQPTARP
+324 SRLSQPTAGP
-334 EENSNSSVSISDG
+334 GENSNSSVSVSDG
-347 SAPIQTEEDP
+347 SAPVQTEEDP
-357 VDQAVEQA
+357 ADQALEQA

-385 VTPTGNYRYALVQLE
+385 VTPTGSYRYALVQLE
-400 PDNPVPTLLL
+400 TDDPVPTLLL
-410 SQEGDDYSDRVRL
+410 SQEGDDYSNRVRL

-428 DTDQMI
+428 NSNQVI
-434 QPEESLEEYSGG
+434 QLEESLEEYSGG

-582 DPSQTFH
+582 DPCQTFH

>member
-1 MNCDRC
+1 MKCDRC
-7 GRTIPK
+7 GRPIPT
-13 GSNACPYCK
+13 GSEACPSGGK
-22 EEQAGDGLAGL
+22 PGEDGLAGL
-33 VALAREGDQDALA
+33 VALAREGNQQALS

-52 YNEVF
+52 YNGVF

-69 VLDILQDTYVKAFT
+69 VLDLLQDTYVKAFT
-83 HLDRFQGD
+83 HLDHFQGD
-91 SKFSPWVRQIGA
+91 TKFSPWVRQIGA
-103 NTARDYLKKKKPML
+103 NTARDYLRKKKPML
-117 FTDLAAGEEPDEPV
+117 FTDLAAGEEPNEPI
-131 EEHFADLDAGNLP
+131 EEHFADLDVGNLP
-144 DEVLDRAETTRLV
+144 DEVLDRAETTRLI

-235 AQEAKAAQLPNGQ
+235 AQEAQAAQLPNGQ
-248 IFQNVLASAGQAGA
+248 ILQHVLASAGQSGA
-262 AGAGTAS
+262 AGAVTSSAAGTR
-269 ATGAGA
+269 A
-275 ASQGGTAAAVGAK
+275 ASQGGAAAAVGT
-288 AAAVGAKA
+288 KA

-311 AAVAVIGAGVYGV
+311 AAVAVIGAGVYGA
-324 SRLSQPTARP
+324 SRLSQPAAGP
-334 EENSNSSVSISDG
+334 GESSNSSVSTSDG
-347 SAPIQTEEDP
+347 SASVQSEEENP
-357 VDQAVEQA
+357 ADQALEQA

-371 IVSQADSYSYSPYP
+371 IVSQADSYSYSSYP
-385 VTPTGNYRYALVQLE
+385 VTPTGYYRYALVQLE
-400 PDNPVPTLLL
+400 PDDPVPTLLL

-428 DTDQMI
+428 ETDQVI

-458 GMGLRLTEISGGT
+458 GMGLGLSEISGGT
-471 GSTDITRITLSNG
+471 GSTVMTRITLQNG
-484 SLVRE
+484 ALVRE
-489 KQWSGRM
+489 EQWSGRM
-496 DAIPQELSFIDIPW
+496 DAADSEKPDFVDIPW
-510 HDIADTAALDSWT
+510 HDISDLSALDSWT
-523 PENGTTQPDGSSDSS
+523 PEAGMTQQGGSSADSS
-538 ADNGTEG
+538 AESK
-545 ELPTDGDRIVFTG
+545 LPTDGDRIVFTG
-558 TIDTYSYEEV
+558 TVGTYSYEEV

-582 DPSQTFH
+582 DSSQTFR

-603 GDPVGAPRSDTVRVI
+603 GDPVGSPRRDTVRLI

-639 PEATYWPS
+639 PKATYWPS
-647 DTSMPVGQPG
+647 DTSMPVGQPS
-657 TRDVHILE
+657 TRDVHVLK

>member
-157 REIIDGLPEDQRA
+157 REIIDGLPEDKRA

-235 AQEAKAAQLPNGQ
+235 AQEAQAAQLPNGQ
-248 IFQNVLASAGQAGA
+248 ILQNVLASAGQAGA
-262 AGAGTAS
+262 AGAGAAS

-275 ASQGGTAAAVGAK
+275 ASQGGT

-324 SRLSQPTARP
+324 SRLSQPTAGPR
-334 EENSNSSVSISDG
+334 ENSNSSVSVSDG
-347 SAPIQTEEDP
+347 SAPVQTEEDP
-357 VDQAVEQA
+357 ADQALEQA

-385 VTPTGNYRYALVQLE
+385 VTPTGSYRYALVQLE
-400 PDNPVPTLLL
+400 TDDPVPTLLL
-410 SQEGDDYSDRVRL
+410 SQEGDDYSNRVRL

-428 DTDQMI
+428 NSNQVI

-471 GSTDITRITLSNG
+471 GSTDITQITLSNG

-657 TRDVHILE
+657 TRDVHVLK